1 MQVERRRLEWNG
13 KKTKKRFASCVGQD
27 RTRVPMVL
35 RNSFFTGLFGIV
47 LSVAWLVSARAADK
61 PRAWPPN
68 QFLPLTDARVAAL
81 PETERIVW
89 AKYLEASRKLAA
101 AVPAR
106 KEPDFSPT
114 EPLKAPLSG
123 AQHTKGL
130 KTDAVEKWYGSEE
143 ARALASRVCE
153 RQTPAGGW
161 SKGLDYSGSAKAE
174 KAAPD
179 VWSAGTF
186 DNDATIMELRFL
198 ARVITASAGDARA
211 SDWRAAFL
219 RGLGY
224 VFSAQYPNGGFPQ
237 IYPLVG
243 GYHDAVTYN
252 DNAMAR
258 ILELLRDVA
267 AGESG
272 FSFVP
277 VDLRSEATR
286 RLALGI
292 GCVLKTQIVEPS
304 GRRTG
309 WSQQYDMLELKPC
322 AARNFE
328 PIAASS
334 AESARLV
341 LFLLE
346 QQNPS
351 PEVIVAIT
359 STIDWFRRIQLKDL
373 RWVRSDKDAVLE
385 RGPGAE
391 PLWARFYEI
400 ETDKPLFGDRDKTI
414 HYTVSEISAERR
426 YGYGWYGDWPAAC
439 LAAYKKWHADLNPS
453 IKKP

>member
-1 MQVERRRLEWNG
+1 
-13 KKTKKRFASCVGQD
+13 
-27 RTRVPMVL
+27 MVL

-81 PETERIVW
+81 PEAERVVW
-89 AKYLEASRKLAA
+89 NKYLEASRKLAA

-106 KEPDFSPT
+106 TEPDFSPT

-123 AQHTKGL
+123 AKHTKGL
-130 KTDAVEKWYGSEE
+130 RPDAAEKWYASEE
-143 ARALASRVCE
+143 ACALASRVCE
-153 RQTPAGGW
+153 RQTLAGGW
-161 SKGLDYSGSAKAE
+161 PKGLDYSGSANAE
-174 KAAPD
+174 KAASD

-198 ARVITASAGDARA
+198 TRVITASAGDPRA
-211 SDWRAAFL
+211 GDWRATFL
-219 RGLGY
+219 KGLGY

-252 DNAMAR
+252 DNAMTR
-258 ILELLRDVA
+258 ILELLRDIA

-277 VDLRSEATR
+277 VELRSEAAR

-292 GCVLKTQIVEPS
+292 DCLLKTQIVEPS
-304 GRRTG
+304 GRRMV
-309 WSQQYDMLELKPC
+309 WCQQYDMLTLKPC

-341 LFLLE
+341 LFLME
-346 QQNPS
+346 QRNPG
-351 PEVIVAIT
+351 PETTTAIA
-359 STIDWFRRIQLKDL
+359 SAVDWFRNVQLKDL
-373 RWVRSDKDAVLE
+373 RWVHSDKDAVLE
-385 RGPGAE
+385 RVTGAA

-414 HYTVSEISAERR
+414 HYAVSEISAERR
-426 YGYGWYGDWPAAC
+426 HGYGWYGDWPAAC
-439 LAAYKKWHADLNPS
+439 FAAYKKWSVDLNS
-453 IKKP
+453 SVKKP